1 MNTIAYGEKK
11 RINKIR
17 NKIKNKIKTNK
28 KIFLV

>member
-28 KIFLV
+28 KKKNK